1 MVAVKWAGAA
11 SDSGYF
17 YYLLAVTSTLAG
29 NLTLIGSMANLIVV
43 EMARGARVVG
53 FREYLKY
60 GLLITFIA
68 TILSIGY
75 LFLLFEVLPFKP

>member
-1 MVAVKWAGAA
+1 
-11 SDSGYF
+11 
-17 YYLLAVTSTLAG
+17 
-29 NLTLIGSMANLIVV
+29 MANLIVV

-60 GLLITFIA
+60 GLLITFVT

-75 LFLLFEVLPFKP
+75 LFLLFEVLHFKP